1 MRYLALVL
9 AAALTGIAADTA
21 VTAGDPAPPD
31 APAFADLDDDGVVG
45 GGDITLKSRQGDVLF
60 SHDLHVARVGAKCQ
74 QCHDSLY
81 TNAVQ
86 HKSVTMRQ
94 MQEGKSCGA
103 CHNGKQA
110 FSVKAD
116 CARCHK
122 KQGRT

>member
-1 MRYLALVL
+1 MKREIFSAVAILLASAAVPAL
-9 AAALTGIAADTA
+9 AI
-21 VTAGDPAPPD
+21 
-31 APAFADLDDDGVVG
+31 VG